1 MVPVSL
7 KDRRLH
13 LKEEVHWSLP
23 LSHGVIVQNFE
34 KVRGGVRAPKL
45 TPQLPFE
52 GVPVLNPIEALGVD
66 DGLRSTSTARSRS
79 TDVCVITGG
88 PHQVFDGPDV
98 ALYLLVPLQ
107 RLTSRGFSLEVRDR
121 VSGHKVR
128 HELP

>member
-1 MVPVSL
+1 VVPVSL

-34 KVRGGVRAPKL
+34 KVRGGVRAPEL
-45 TPQLPFE
+45 TPQLPLE

-66 DGLRSTSTARSRS
+66 DGLRSAPTARSRS
-79 TDVCVITGG
+79 PDVRIISCGSY
-88 PHQVFDGPDV
+88 QVLDGPNV
-98 ALYLLVPLQ
+98 TFYLLVPLQ
-107 RLTSRGFSLEVRDR
+107 GLASRGFSLKVRDR